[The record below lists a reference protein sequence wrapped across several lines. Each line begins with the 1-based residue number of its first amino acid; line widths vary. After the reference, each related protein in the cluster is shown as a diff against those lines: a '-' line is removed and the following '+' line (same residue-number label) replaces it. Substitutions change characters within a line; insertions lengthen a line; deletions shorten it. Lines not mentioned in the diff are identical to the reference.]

1 MDLQYQ
7 LKAGS
12 YYLYD
17 LRDKPSAVT
26 GERRFRLK
34 TDLVAIAFDLFTGEV
49 HQHGN
54 PTRIQSW
61 AAHHR
66 RLRCW
71 CPGPSQRL
79 VVLAP
84 FDKLSDPKYDIEYNV
99 ASSFTVGRSYGGPH
113 FLGNSRYGWIRASSF
128 LPQARATLAA
138 RAMSLISVRMMMIFF
153 SGS

>member
-66 RLRCW
+66 R
-71 CPGPSQRL
+71 P
-79 VVLAP
+79 
-84 FDKLSDPKYDIEYNV
+84 
-99 ASSFTVGRSYGGPH
+99 
-113 FLGNSRYGWIRASSF
+113 RASSRGRPTTAAACALLVPWPKPTIWWWF
-128 LPQARATLAA
+128 PARCPW
-138 RAMSLISVRMMMIFF
+138 MS
-153 SGS
+153 